1 MLLALDSSGN
11 PNRLSEAPNMKE
23 TIFPRKYVA
32 QFSAALAIVGGISF
46 FTNTQARA
54 EELAAATPETSEADV
69 SCINPHLACP
79 EAGEVIDTLKQIAKV
94 YSAGDFSKLSD
105 YLDNDITTFD
115 DKKKKLIV
123 GKKAVM
129 EWVREQW
136 DKSKSEGNPVES
148 YTIDHPFA
156 QVRGDTAIVTFRA
169 VKRFGGKKPKA
180 FASQCTDI
188 FVKHTPQD
196 GWKKLHYRTHWKEI
210 SI

>member
-1 MLLALDSSGN
+1 
-11 PNRLSEAPNMKE
+11 MKE
-23 TIFPRKYVA
+23 TNFTRKQILKLSIV
-32 QFSAALAIVGGISF
+32 FAIAGGISF
-46 FTNTQARA
+46 LSTATNSVLA
-54 EELAAATPETSEADV
+54 EEQLAPTTPETDI
-69 SCINPHLACP
+69 SCINPHLVCP

-94 YSAGDFSKLSD
+94 YSAGDFNKLAE

-123 GKKAVM
+123 GKPAVM

-169 VKRFGGKKPKA
+169 VKRFGGKRPKA

-188 FVKHTPQD
+188 FVKHSPNE

>member
-1 MLLALDSSGN
+1 
-11 PNRLSEAPNMKE
+11 MKE
-23 TIFPRKYVA
+23 TIFPRKHIV
-32 QFSAALAIVGGISF
+32 QFKAALAIVGGISF
-46 FTNTQARA
+46 LTCTPARA
-54 EELAAATPETSEADV
+54 EELASVTPEASV
-69 SCINPHLACP
+69 SCINPHLVCP
-79 EAGEVIDTLKQIAKV
+79 EASEVIDTLKQIAKV

-105 YLDNDITTFD
+105 YLDADITTFD

-123 GKKAVM
+123 GKPAVM

-188 FVKHTPQD
+188 FVKHTPED

>member
-1 MLLALDSSGN
+1 
-11 PNRLSEAPNMKE
+11 MKE
-23 TIFPRKYVA
+23 TNFTYKQVLKL
-32 QFSAALAIVGGISF
+32 SAVFAIVGGISF
-46 FTNTQARA
+46 LGTATNSVLA
-54 EELAAATPETSEADV
+54 EEQLASTTPETSV
-69 SCINPHLACP
+69 SCINPHLVCP

-94 YSAGDFSKLSD
+94 YSAGDFNKLAE

-123 GKKAVM
+123 GKPAVM

-188 FVKHTPQD
+188 FVKHSPD
-196 GWKKLHYRTHWKEI
+196 EGWKKLHYRTHWKEI

>member
-1 MLLALDSSGN
+1 
-11 PNRLSEAPNMKE
+11 MKE
-23 TIFPRKYVA
+23 TNFTRK
-32 QFSAALAIVGGISF
+32 QILKLSAVFAIVGGISF
-46 FTNTQARA
+46 LGTATNSVLA
-54 EELAAATPETSEADV
+54 EEQLASTTPETSV
-69 SCINPHLACP
+69 SCINPHLVCP

-94 YSAGDFSKLSD
+94 YSAGDFNKLAE

-115 DKKKKLIV
+115 DKKKKRIV
-123 GKKAVM
+123 GKAAVM

-188 FVKHTPQD
+188 FVKHSPD
-196 GWKKLHYRTHWKEI
+196 EGWKKLHYRTHWKEI

>member
-1 MLLALDSSGN
+1 
-11 PNRLSEAPNMKE
+11 MKE
-23 TIFPRKYVA
+23 TNFTRK
-32 QFSAALAIVGGISF
+32 QILKLSAVFAIVGGISF
-46 FTNTQARA
+46 LGTATNSVLA
-54 EELAAATPETSEADV
+54 EEQLASTTPETSV
-69 SCINPHLACP
+69 SCINPHLVCP

-94 YSAGDFSKLSD
+94 YSAGDFNKLAE

-123 GKKAVM
+123 GKAAVM

-188 FVKHTPQD
+188 FVKHSPD
-196 GWKKLHYRTHWKEI
+196 EGWKKLHYRTHWKEI

>member
-1 MLLALDSSGN
+1 
-11 PNRLSEAPNMKE
+11 MKE
-23 TIFPRKYVA
+23 TDFTYKQVLKL
-32 QFSAALAIVGGISF
+32 SAVFAIVGGISF
-46 FTNTQARA
+46 LGTATNSVLA
-54 EELAAATPETSEADV
+54 EEQLASTTPETSV
-69 SCINPHLACP
+69 SCINPHLVCP

-94 YSAGDFSKLSD
+94 YSAGDFNKLAE

-123 GKKAVM
+123 GKPAVM

-188 FVKHTPQD
+188 FVKHSPD
-196 GWKKLHYRTHWKEI
+196 EGWKKLHYRTHWKEI

>member
-1 MLLALDSSGN
+1 
-11 PNRLSEAPNMKE
+11 MKE
-23 TIFPRKYVA
+23 TIFPRNYIA
-32 QFSAALAIVGGISF
+32 QLKAAMAIVGGISF
-46 FTNTQARA
+46 LTISTCTQARA
-54 EELAAATPETSEADV
+54 EELASATPEADV
-69 SCINPHLACP
+69 SCINPHLVCP

-94 YSAGDFSKLSD
+94 YSAGDFSKLSE

-123 GKKAVM
+123 GKPAVM

-188 FVKHTPQD
+188 FVKHTPQE

>member
-1 MLLALDSSGN
+1 
-11 PNRLSEAPNMKE
+11 MKE
-23 TIFPRKYVA
+23 TIFPRKFVA
-32 QFSAALAIVGGISF
+32 QVSVLLTIVGGISF
-46 FTNTQARA
+46 FTNSTCTQARA
-54 EELAAATPETSEADV
+54 EELASATPEADV

-79 EAGEVIDTLKQIAKV
+79 EAGEVIDTLKEIAKA

-105 YLDNDITTFD
+105 FLDNDITTFD

-123 GKKAVM
+123 GKPAVM